1 MIDSHCHLYE
11 MPEEEWKDN
20 GLEAMICAG
29 ADLETSK
36 KAIELAN
43 KYQNVY
49 ATVGIH
55 PESVSSYQLAVVS
68 ELKKLIS
75 HKKVVA
81 VGECGLEAGN
91 EEEIELFKFNIN
103 LAKETGLP
111 LVVHCRN
118 MFEKIFETLDYDKV
132 QMHCFT
138 GSEEQMKECVRR
150 GWYISFGGILTFK
163 KSEELRRVAG
173 LVPEDKL
180 LVETDSPYL
189 APEPVRGTKNIPT
202 NVEYVIDCLAKENTE
217 QITSENARRY
227 FGI

>member
-1 MIDSHCHLYE
+1 MIDAHCHLYE
-11 MPEEEWKDN
+11 IPEEEWKDN
-20 GLEAMICAG
+20 GLEAMVCAG

-36 KAIELAN
+36 KSIQLAN
-43 KYQNVY
+43 KYENVY

-55 PESVSSYQLAVVS
+55 PEGMKEPRDPSTLLGMTK
-68 ELKKLIS
+68 ER
-75 HKKVVA
+75 KVVA
-81 VGECGLEAGN
+81 VGECGLETGSD
-91 EEEIELFKFNIN
+91 EEIKLFKFNID

-118 MFEKIFETLDYDKV
+118 MFNKIFEILDYGKV

-138 GSEEQMKECVRR
+138 GTEEEMRECVKR

-163 KSEELRRVAG
+163 KNEELRRVAK
-173 LVPEDKL
+173 LVPEELL

-189 APEPVRGTKNIPT
+189 SPEPVRGTKNVPT
-202 NVEYVIDCLAKENTE
+202 NVKYVLDCLAKENME
-217 QITSENARRY
+217 QITSENARRL